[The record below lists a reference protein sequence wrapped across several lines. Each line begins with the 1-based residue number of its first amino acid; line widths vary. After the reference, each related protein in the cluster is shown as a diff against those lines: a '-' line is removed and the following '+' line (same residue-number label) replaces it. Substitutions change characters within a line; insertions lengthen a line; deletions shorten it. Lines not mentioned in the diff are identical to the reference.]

1 VSRLIKRPK
10 FMKASAK
17 SPNPFLAIFW
27 GGLLCGVFDI
37 TQAFTAWGLMGIQP
51 VRILRHIASGLLG
64 PKAYHGGTGTAVLG
78 LLLHFV
84 IAFGAATVY
93 YIASRSISFMTEHA
107 VISGLLY
114 GECVFLFMN
123 FVVVPLSRA
132 PKGHFTLATLITGP
146 IGHTVLVGLPIALS
160 VRRFAPA
167 SLSSPAMTSSGA
179 AGGRA

>member
-1 VSRLIKRPK
+1 
-10 FMKASAK
+10 MTASAK
-17 SPNPFLAIFW
+17 SPNAFLAIFW
-27 GGLLCGVFDI
+27 GGLACGVFDI
-37 TQAFTAWGLMGIQP
+37 TQAFIAWGFMAIKP
-51 VRILRHIASGLLG
+51 VAILRHIASGLLG
-64 PKAYHGGTGTAVLG
+64 PKAYHGGAGMAAFG

-132 PKGHFTLATLITGP
+132 PKGHFTVATLVTGP

-160 VRRFAPA
+160 VRRFAPRR
-167 SLSSPAMTSSGA
+167 LSSSALSSLGA